1 MELIANFLIIGLFGG
16 IVGDDIKVPHW
27 ENLECE
33 VEILSTVLLL
43 LYTQQNLSQAGH
55 KYLFSDELH
64 SWDEAR
70 AECALYGGW
79 LVNIGSV
86 TEQNCLMKFGHS
98 KTELSMDK
106 WYWTDGTDDIWDTGH
121 QSRKYC

>member
-1 MELIANFLIIGLFGG
+1 MELIVNFLIIGLFGK
-16 IVGDDIKVPHW
+16 IAGDDTKVPHW

-33 VEILSTVLLL
+33 VEILSTILLL

-79 LVNIGSV
+79 LVNIGGV
-86 TEQNCLMKFGHS
+86 REQNCLVRFVDTMGWSAK
-98 KTELSMDK
+98 
-106 WYWTDGTDDIWDTGH
+106 YWTDGSND
-121 QSRKYC
+121 QLYP

>member
-1 MELIANFLIIGLFGG
+1 MELIVNFLILGLFGG
-16 IVGDDIKVPHW
+16 IAGDNTKVPHW

-33 VEILSTVLLL
+33 VDYLQSSSSSIHSRT
-43 LYTQQNLSQAGH
+43 SQAGH

-79 LVNIGSV
+79 LVNIGGV
-86 TEQNCLMKFGHS
+86 REQNCLVRFVDTMGWSAK
-98 KTELSMDK
+98 
-106 WYWTDGTDDIWDTGH
+106 YWTDGSND
-121 QSRKYC
+121 QLYP